1 MKIIKDLKGR
11 EWKLSITVGSVKRVK
26 SELNLDIYNV
36 ANKDFLKAIIEDPIK
51 FIDMLFVLVEDQAE
65 DLDVDDIEF
74 GKSFD
79 GDTIAESVNSFLEEL
94 VNFFPPSKRESL
106 KKALAMTMEMTE
118 KAGQEMV
125 KKLDEF
131 DLDKAVDTVMVNMK
145 PIQ

>member
-11 EWKLSITVGSVKRVK
+11 EWKLSITVGSVKRVD
-26 SELNLDIYNV
+26 SELNLNIYKV
-36 ANKDFLKAIIEDPIK
+36 ADKDFLKTIIEDPIK
-51 FIDMLFVLVEDQAE
+51 FIDMLFVLVEDQAKE
-65 DLDVDDIEF
+65 LDVDDIEF

-79 GDTIAESVNSFLEEL
+79 GDAIAKSVNLFLEEL

-118 KAGQEMV
+118 KTGREML

-131 DLDKAVDTVMVNMK
+131 DIDKEIDTVMANMK